1 MHIHKYNANEDNHA
15 KSRACLHDRQT
26 DGRAD
31 GRTADSEQGWVGG
44 WAGRKAGRV
53 LRVVQDMSCKRLAV
67 RFCLSTYAQMHT
79 HTV

>member
-1 MHIHKYNANEDNHA
+1 MQNHVHA
-15 KSRACLHDRQT
+15 YMTDRQT
-26 DGRAD
+26 DGRTD
-31 GRTADSEQGWVGG
+31 GQQTAGSEQGWVGG
-44 WAGRKAGRV
+44 WAGRV

>member
-1 MHIHKYNANEDNHA
+1 MQMKTIMQNHVHA
-15 KSRACLHDRQT
+15 YMTDRQT
-26 DGRAD
+26 DGRTD
-31 GRTADSEQGWVGG
+31 GQQTAGSEQGWVGG